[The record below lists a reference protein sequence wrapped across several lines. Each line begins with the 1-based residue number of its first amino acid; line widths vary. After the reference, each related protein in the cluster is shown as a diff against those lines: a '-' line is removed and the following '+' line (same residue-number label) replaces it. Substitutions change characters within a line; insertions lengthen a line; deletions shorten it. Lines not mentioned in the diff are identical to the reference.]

1 MTAMTATWAVK
12 LDQAARDVL
21 DTDEHV
27 LAALF
32 VLPTATSCTASALAA
47 RHDGDVIAS
56 TMPVTASVLGLTE
69 RRLLVYGHS
78 SLSGKPE
85 GLKLS
90 LPACDLRRVD
100 IEERSATCRFVLR
113 FGDGSRATYEAP
125 SRLNDPGPFVVAA
138 AS

>member
-1 MTAMTATWAVK
+1 MTATWAVK
-12 LDQAARDVL
+12 LDQAAHDVL
-21 DTDEHV
+21 EIGEHV

-47 RHDGDVIAS
+47 RHDGDAIAAA
-56 TMPVTASVLGLTE
+56 MPATASVLGLTE

-78 SLSGKPE
+78 SLSGKPV

-90 LPACDLRRVD
+90 LPSCELRRLD
-100 IEERSATCRFVLR
+100 IEERPATCRFVFR

-125 SRLNDPGPFVVAA
+125 ARVNDCLLYTSPSPRD
-138 AS
+138 S

>member
-1 MTAMTATWAVK
+1 MAATWAVK

-21 DTDEHV
+21 DAGEHV

-47 RHDGDVIAS
+47 RHDGDAIAS
-56 TMPVTASVLGLTE
+56 TMPVTAAVLGLTE
-69 RRLLVYGHS
+69 HRLLVYGHS
-78 SLSGKPE
+78 SLSDKPE

-90 LPACDLRRVD
+90 LPVGDLRRV
-100 IEERSATCRFVLR
+100 EVEQRSATSRFVLR

-125 SRLNDPGPFVVAA
+125 SRLNDHEPFVAA
-138 AS
+138 AAS